1 MSLKTRIDKIER
13 RLNTTSNIKYPSF
26 SEFFLSGNR
35 TTWVEWMRAN
45 NRPSKTL
52 DRIIAGYRSF
62 DSFYDEAKQ

>member
-1 MSLKTRIDKIER
+1 MNLKARIDKIEQ
-13 RLNTTSNIKYPSF
+13 RLNTPSNIKYPSF